1 MSFLARAVV
10 GVMSAFSLA
19 ALATSTPGLAAE
31 APSLATARAVVQPLN
46 APRGSDLAP
55 SDTAGDVRTA
65 ILAPDAQPG
74 EQVAYPTLA
83 AAVAAQDAVGDDE
96 ALRCL
101 AGAIYFESRGE
112 PLAGQFA
119 VAKVILNRAASG
131 RFRDSVCGVVT
142 QPGQFSFVRGGE
154 MPEPRV
160 GAAYRT
166 AMAVAKVA
174 MSDAW
179 DGEAD
184 EAMYFNGRRVGHSGR
199 VRLATIGNHAF
210 YR

>member
-1 MSFLARAVV
+1 MSFFARAVFAAA
-10 GVMSAFSLA
+10 SFLSLG
-19 ALATSTPGLAAE
+19 ALATSTPGIAAE
-31 APSLATARAVVQPLN
+31 APSLSTARAVVQPTQP
-46 APRGSDLAP
+46 AAGSDIA
-55 SDTAGDVRTA
+55 DDVRTA

-83 AAVAAQDAVGDDE
+83 AAVAAQEIGDSDE

-112 PLAGQFA
+112 PLSGQLA

-154 MPEPRV
+154 VPAPRA
-160 GAAYRT
+160 GADYRT
-166 AMAVAKVA
+166 ALAVAKVA
-174 MSDAW
+174 LADAW
-179 DGEAD
+179 DCEAD
-184 EAMYFNGRRVGHSGR
+184 KALYFNARRVGHSGR
-199 VRLATIGNHAF
+199 TRIATIGNHAF

>member
-1 MSFLARAVV
+1 MSFLARAVFAAASV
-10 GVMSAFSLA
+10 LSLA
-19 ALATSTPGLAAE
+19 GLATSTPGLAAE
-31 APSLATARAVVQPLN
+31 APSLTTARAVVQPLT
-46 APRGSDLAP
+46 APQGSASADE
-55 SDTAGDVRTA
+55 VRTA
-65 ILAPDAQPG
+65 VLAPDAQPG

-83 AAVAAQDAVGDDE
+83 AAVAAQDSTPGEDE

-112 PLAGQFA
+112 PLAGQLA

-131 RFRDSVCGVVT
+131 RFRSSVCGVVT

-154 MPEPRV
+154 VPAPRA
-160 GAAYRT
+160 GADYRT
-166 AMAVAKVA
+166 ALAVAQVA
-174 MSDAW
+174 LNDAW

-184 EAMYFNGRRVGHSGR
+184 EALYFNGRRVGHGGR